1 MNIDRQHLQFPATVT
16 RVFAFLQDYGFQ
28 LIESLPT
35 LVRYRCGELEAR
47 VFHGRHSYELG
58 FEIGYEDDMFST
70 GALIRTSDPHV
81 AEQYRR
87 SVVRTPHALLAR
99 LHELA
104 DFVRRYGER
113 ALHGDPAFFAL
124 LRQQRKEWTKKYAF
138 EVLCRQVRPKAE
150 AAFREGRYREAAE
163 LYREIRAG
171 LTPAEIKKLAIAEK
185 RSLGGT

>member
-1 MNIDRQHLQFPATVT
+1 VNT
-16 RVFAFLQDYGFQ
+16 FLQQ
-28 LIESLPT
+28 
-35 LVRYRCGELEAR
+35 
-47 VFHGRHSYELG
+47 
-58 FEIGYEDDMFST
+58 
-70 GALIRTSDPHV
+70 
-81 AEQYRR
+81 
-87 SVVRTPHALLAR
+87 
-99 LHELA
+99 LA
-104 DFVRRYGER
+104 DLVRRYGER